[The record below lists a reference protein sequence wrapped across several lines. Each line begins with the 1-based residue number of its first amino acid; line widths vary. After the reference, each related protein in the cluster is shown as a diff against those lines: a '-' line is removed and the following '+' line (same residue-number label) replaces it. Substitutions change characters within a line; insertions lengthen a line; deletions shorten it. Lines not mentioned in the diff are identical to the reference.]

1 MAGASRPILDHLAL
15 GVQDMDEVAQKFS
28 RDLGGRE
35 VARFR
40 EPSWDGLQLAFTG
53 GIRLEVLQPLEDPKD
68 DFLQRFLEHTGPGP
82 HHVTFKIPDIE
93 ATLRE
98 LAAIN
103 IEPVKVDLSDS
114 NWKEAFLHP
123 KLGLGTVVQLA
134 EVGGPWAAEHEPA
147 PLAPGEIAA
156 AFLGAQVRGD
166 VDVARRIF
174 GDLLEGDAR
183 EMSGG
188 AVAFSWDGGGTLL
201 AQPAGDDRPG
211 VVALVFRGADESINP
226 GEEPVFDGPARVVRL
241 GPDGDWP
248 NQAVR

>member
-1 MAGASRPILDHLAL
+1 MAGASRPFLDHLAL
-15 GVQDMDEVAQKFS
+15 GAHDMDAVAERFS

-40 EPSWDGLQLAFTG
+40 EPSWDGLQLAFAG
-53 GIRLEVLQPLEDPKD
+53 GIRLEVLQPLDDPRD

-82 HHVTFKIPDIE
+82 HHVTFKVPDIE

-98 LAAIN
+98 LAAMN
-103 IEPVKVDLSDS
+103 VEPVKVDLSDP

-134 EVGGPWAAEHEPA
+134 EVGGPWAAEQEPA
-147 PLAPGEIAA
+147 PLAPGGVAA

-166 VDVARRIF
+166 VDVARRIL
-174 GDLLEGDAR
+174 GELLQGDAR
-183 EMSGG
+183 ELPDG
-188 AVAFSWDGGGTLL
+188 AVAFSWDRGGTLL
-201 AQPAGDDRPG
+201 VQPAGDAQPG
-211 VVALVFRGADESINP
+211 VAALVFRGADESIWP
-226 GEEPVFDGPARVVRL
+226 DEEPVFDGPARVVRL
-241 GPDGDWP
+241 GPHEDWP